1 MFFGW
6 VVVLVAFALATF
18 GWGLGFY
25 GLGIYLVE
33 LHRRHGWP
41 IAFIS
46 SAITGYYIVG
56 GVLVMY
62 LGDFFARWG
71 PRRTVLVAVGAMGAG
86 VLGVAAATRPWH
98 LYVALGA
105 MAVGWAGMSGAA
117 VNAIVAPWF
126 ERKRGMAVSLAMN
139 GASAGG
145 VLLVPL
151 WTVLIARMG
160 FARAALVVVGLMLAL
175 LWPFVALCLLRGP
188 EAIGLRPDGVTVG
201 SGASPAGAGSGPP
214 APRAAM
220 APLSRAALLRSLHFW
235 SVSGTFA
242 FALLA
247 QVGFLTHQ
255 LTFLN
260 PALGLER
267 AALAVSLTT
276 IAAIVGRVGTGLFID
291 RVDRRV
297 ATACNLAVQAVALA
311 LMLAWPSPA
320 MLFIGSALYGLGVGN
335 MVTFP
340 SLIVQVEF
348 PRESFNQ
355 VVGLVLA
362 VNQFTFAFGPGILG
376 WARDRWGSY
385 DAALLLCIA
394 WELAAAV
401 VVLLGM
407 RGARRAA
414 AYC

>member
-1 MFFGW
+1 MYFGW
-6 VVVLVAFALATF
+6 VVVLVAFAVATF

-33 LHRRHGWP
+33 LHRQHGWP

-46 SAITGYYIVG
+46 SAITAYYIVG
-56 GVLVMY
+56 GVLVMF

-71 PRRTVLVAVGAMGAG
+71 PRRTVLFAVGAMGAG
-86 VLGVAAATRPWH
+86 VLGVAATTRPWQ
-98 LYVALGA
+98 LYLALGA
-105 MAVGWAGMSGAA
+105 MAVGWAGMSGVA

-151 WTVLIARMG
+151 WTLLITRLG
-160 FARAALVVVGLMLAL
+160 FAHASLVVVALMLAL
-175 LWPFVALCLLRGP
+175 LWPFVALCLHREP
-188 EAIGLRPDGVTVG
+188 EAIGLRADGVAVSAPARGGG
-201 SGASPAGAGSGPP
+201 S
-214 APRAAM
+214 APRPVSG
-220 APLSRAALLRSLHFW
+220 PLSRAALLRSVHFW
-235 SVSGTFA
+235 TVAGTFA

-255 LTFLN
+255 LTFLS
-260 PALGLER
+260 PTLGLER

-276 IAAIVGRVGTGLFID
+276 IAAIVGRVGTGFFID
-291 RVDRRV
+291 RINRRV
-297 ATACNLAVQAVALA
+297 ATAGNLVVQTAALAV
-311 LMLAWPSPA
+311 MLAWPSPA
-320 MLFIGSALYGLGVGN
+320 MLFVGSALYGLGVGN

-348 PRESFNQ
+348 PKQSFNQ

-362 VNQFTFAFGPGILG
+362 INQFTFAFGPGILG

-385 DAALLLCIA
+385 DAALLICMA
-394 WELAAAV
+394 WELAAMA
-401 VVLLGM
+401 VVLLGA
-407 RGARRAA
+407 RAARRAA

>member
-6 VVVLVAFALATF
+6 VVVLVAFAIATF

-33 LHRRHGWP
+33 LHRHHGWP

-46 SAITGYYIVG
+46 SAITGYYLVG
-56 GVLVMY
+56 GVLVMF

-71 PRRTVLVAVGAMGAG
+71 PRRAVGVAVGAMGAG

-105 MAVGWAGMSGAA
+105 MAAGWAGMSGVA

-126 ERKRGMAVSLAMN
+126 ERKRGLAVSLAMN

-151 WTVLIARMG
+151 WTVLIARLG
-160 FARAALVVVGLMLAL
+160 FAHASLVVVGLMLAL
-175 LWPFVALCLLRGP
+175 LWPFVALCLHRGP
-188 EAIGLRPDGVTVG
+188 EAIGLRPDGLTIAPG
-201 SGASPAGAGSGPP
+201 PSGGAGGSAGP
-214 APRAAM
+214 AVARTA
-220 APLSRAALLRSLHFW
+220 LSRATLLRSLHFW

-255 LTFLN
+255 LTFLS
-260 PALGLER
+260 PTLGLER

-276 IAAIVGRVGTGLFID
+276 IAAIVGRVGTGFVID
-291 RVDRRV
+291 RIDRRL
-297 ATACNLAVQAVALA
+297 ATACTLAVQAAALA
-311 LMLAWPSPA
+311 VMLAWPSPA
-320 MLFIGSALYGLGVGN
+320 MLFVGSALYGLGVGN

-385 DAALLLCIA
+385 DAALLICIA
-394 WELAAAV
+394 WELAAAA
-401 VVLLGM
+401 VVLLGA

>member
-105 MAVGWAGMSGAA
+105 MAVGWAGMSGVA

-126 ERKRGMAVSLAMN
+126 EQKRGMAVSLAMN

-160 FARAALVVVGLMLAL
+160 FAQAALVVVGLMLAL
-175 LWPFVALCLLRGP
+175 LWPFVAVCLYRGP
-188 EAIGLRPDGVTVG
+188 EALGLRADGLAH
-201 SGASPAGAGSGPP
+201 SAAGDAD

-407 RGARRAA
+407 RGARRTA

>member
-1 MFFGW
+1 MRF
-6 VVVLVAFALATF
+6 VLAVHGTR
-18 GWGLGFY
+18 GD
-25 GLGIYLVE
+25 VE
-33 LHRRHGWP
+33 P
-41 IAFIS
+41 CA
-46 SAITGYYIVG
+46 
-56 GVLVMY
+56 
-62 LGDFFARWG
+62 
-71 PRRTVLVAVGAMGAG
+71 AVGLELQRRDHD
-86 VLGVAAATRPWH
+86 VH
-98 LYVALGA
+98 
-105 MAVGWAGMSGAA
+105 MAVAPNMVDFVGSAGLAAVRYGPDSQQQLSAASDFIRNVVRIQHPRNIVRAVKDIYAQGWAGMSGAA

-276 IAAIVGRVGTGLFID
+276 IAAIVGRVGTGFFID
-291 RVDRRV
+291 RIDRRV
-297 ATACNLAVQAVALA
+297 ATACNLAVQAAALA
-311 LMLAWPSPA
+311 LMLVWPSPA

>member
-6 VVVLVAFALATF
+6 VVVLVAFAIATF

-33 LHRRHGWP
+33 LHRHHGWP

-86 VLGVAAATRPWH
+86 VLGVAAATRPWQ

-126 ERKRGMAVSLAMN
+126 ERRRGMAVSLAMN

-151 WTVLIARMG
+151 WTVLISRLG
-160 FARAALVVVGLMLAL
+160 FAHAALVVVGLMLAL
-175 LWPFVALCLLRGP
+175 LWPFVALCLHRGP
-188 EAIGLRPDGVTVG
+188 EAIGLGPDGLRTP
-201 SGASPAGAGSGPP
+201 GAAAAGSVPP
-214 APRAAM
+214 APRAAE
-220 APLSRAALLRSLHFW
+220 ATSRAALLRSGHFW
-235 SVSGTFA
+235 TVAGTFA

-255 LTFLN
+255 LTFLS
-260 PALGLER
+260 PTLGLER

-297 ATACNLAVQAVALA
+297 ATACNLAVQTVALA
-311 LMLAWPSPA
+311 AMLAWPSPA

-340 SLIVQVEF
+340 SLLVQVEY
-348 PRESFNQ
+348 PKESFNQ

-362 VNQFTFAFGPGILG
+362 INQFTFAFGPGILG

-385 DAALLLCIA
+385 DAALLICIA
-394 WELAAAV
+394 WELAAAA
-401 VVLLGM
+401 VVLLGA

>member
-6 VVVLVAFALATF
+6 VIVLVAFAIATF

-33 LHRRHGWP
+33 LHRQHGWP

-62 LGDFFARWG
+62 LSDFFARWG
-71 PRRTVLVAVGAMGAG
+71 PRRTVLVAVGAMGVG
-86 VLGVAAATRPWH
+86 VLGVAAATRPWQ
-98 LYVALGA
+98 LYLALGA

-151 WTVLIARMG
+151 WTVLIARVG
-160 FARAALVVVGLMLAL
+160 FADAALLVVGLMLAL
-175 LWPFVALCLLRGP
+175 LWPFVAVCLHRGP
-188 EAIGLRPDGVTVG
+188 EAIGLGPDGIA
-201 SGASPAGAGSGPP
+201 ASAGGAGSGTP
-214 APRAAM
+214 APRVAM

-276 IAAIVGRVGTGLFID
+276 IAAIVGRVGTGFFID
-291 RVDRRV
+291 RIDRRV
-297 ATACNLAVQAVALA
+297 ATACNLAVQAAALA
-311 LMLAWPSPA
+311 LMLMWPSPA
-320 MLFIGSALYGLGVGN
+320 MLFVGSALYGLGVGN

-385 DAALLLCIA
+385 DAALLICIA
-394 WELAAAV
+394 WELAAAA

-407 RGARRAA
+407 RGARRAGS
-414 AYC
+414 YC

>member
-6 VVVLVAFALATF
+6 VVVLVAFAIATF

-33 LHRRHGWP
+33 LHRHHGWP

-62 LGDFFARWG
+62 LGDVFARWG

-86 VLGVAAATRPWH
+86 VLGVASATRPWQ

-126 ERKRGMAVSLAMN
+126 ERKRGMAVSLALN

-151 WTVLIARMG
+151 WTVLIARLG
-160 FARAALVVVGLMLAL
+160 FAHASLVVVGLMLAL
-175 LWPFVALCLLRGP
+175 LWPFVALCLHRGP
-188 EAIGLRPDGVTVG
+188 ESLGLRADGLG
-201 SGASPAGAGSGPP
+201 ASGAAGACEPP
-214 APRAAM
+214 APRAGAV
-220 APLSRAALLRSLHFW
+220 PSRAALLRSVHFW
-235 SVSGTFA
+235 TVSGPFA

-255 LTFLN
+255 LTFLS
-260 PALGLER
+260 PTLGLER
-267 AALAVSLTT
+267 SALAVSLTT
-276 IAAIVGRVGTGLFID
+276 IAAIVGRVGTGFFID

-297 ATACNLAVQAVALA
+297 ATASNLAVQTVAMA
-311 LMLAWPSPA
+311 MMLAWPSPA
-320 MLFIGSALYGLGVGN
+320 MLFVGSAVYGLGVGN

-340 SLIVQVEF
+340 SLLVQVEY

-362 VNQFTFAFGPGILG
+362 INQFTFAFGPGILG

-385 DAALLLCIA
+385 DAALLICIA
-394 WELAAAV
+394 WQLAAAAV
-401 VVLLGM
+401 VLLRV
-407 RGARRAA
+407 RGARRAET
-414 AYC
+414 YC

>member
-6 VVVLVAFALATF
+6 VVVLVAFAVATF

-33 LHRRHGWP
+33 LHRQHGWP

-71 PRRTVLVAVGAMGAG
+71 SRRTVLVAVGAMGAG

-105 MAVGWAGMSGAA
+105 MAVGWAGMSGVA

-160 FARAALVVVGLMLAL
+160 FAHAALVVVGLMLAL
-175 LWPFVALCLLRGP
+175 LWPFVALCLHRGP
-188 EAIGLRPDGVTVG
+188 EALGLRADGLAHSAAAAG
-201 SGASPAGAGSGPP
+201 GADV
-214 APRAAM
+214 PRAAQ
-220 APLSRAALLRSLHFW
+220 APLSRAALLRSRHFW
-235 SVSGTFA
+235 TVSGTFA

-276 IAAIVGRVGTGLFID
+276 IAAVVGRVGTGFFID
-291 RVDRRV
+291 RINRRV
-297 ATACNLAVQAVALA
+297 ATACNLAVQAAALA

-320 MLFIGSALYGLGVGN
+320 MLFVGSALYGLGVGN

-385 DAALLLCIA
+385 DAALLICIA
-394 WELAAAV
+394 WELAAAA

-407 RGARRAA
+407 RGARGAA
-414 AYC
+414 SYC

>member
-6 VVVLVAFALATF
+6 VIVLVAFAIATF

-33 LHRRHGWP
+33 LHRLHGWP

-56 GVLVMY
+56 GVLVMF

-71 PRRTVLVAVGAMGAG
+71 PRRTVLIAVGAMGAG
-86 VLGVAAATRPWH
+86 VLGVAAATRPWQ

-151 WTVLIARMG
+151 WIVLIARLG
-160 FARAALVVVGLMLAL
+160 FAHAALVVVGLMLVL
-175 LWPFVALCLLRGP
+175 LWPFVALCLHRGP
-188 EAIGLRPDGVTVG
+188 EAIGLRPDGLVG
-201 SGASPAGAGSGPP
+201 SGGAAAGSVPP
-214 APRAAM
+214 TPRAAV
-220 APLSRAALLRSLHFW
+220 ASSRAALLRSGHFW
-235 SVSGTFA
+235 TVSGPFA
-242 FALLA
+242 FGLLA

-255 LTFLN
+255 LTFLS
-260 PALGLER
+260 PTLGLER

-297 ATACNLAVQAVALA
+297 ATACNLAVQTVALA
-311 LMLAWPSPA
+311 AMLAWPSPA

-340 SLIVQVEF
+340 SLLVQVEY
-348 PRESFNQ
+348 PKESFNQ

-362 VNQFTFAFGPGILG
+362 INQFTFAFGPGILG

-385 DAALLLCIA
+385 DAALLICIA
-394 WELAAAV
+394 WQLAAAAV
-401 VVLLGM
+401 VLLGA
-407 RGARRAA
+407 RGARRAGS
-414 AYC
+414 YC